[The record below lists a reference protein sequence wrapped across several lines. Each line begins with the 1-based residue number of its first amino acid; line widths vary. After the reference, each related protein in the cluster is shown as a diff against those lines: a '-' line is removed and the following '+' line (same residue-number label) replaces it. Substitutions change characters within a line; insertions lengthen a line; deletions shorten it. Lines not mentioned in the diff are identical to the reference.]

1 MPDIKFSQL
10 PSATLPLAG
19 SETIPLLQGGTNVRV
34 PIKTR
39 SAFVIF
45 AGAAAAAGD
54 RPNNRLKIVIEMSSR
69 AQGST
74 LLSTAGGG

>member
-54 RPNNRLKIVIEMSSR
+54 RPNNRSPKFADRSMLRSALI
-69 AQGST
+69 QQ
-74 LLSTAGGG
+74 

>member
-39 SAFVIF
+39 TVLASYSKTAL
-45 AGAAAAAGD
+45 AG
-54 RPNNRLKIVIEMSSR
+54 N
-69 AQGST
+69 T
-74 LLSTAGGG
+74 LRS